1 MVLTT
6 LISDSVSDFDL
17 CTLILVLT
25 FKCFIQTYFFFFNL
39 SYFPKVFTSELDR
52 LGLYILISVIYF
64 WFITSGTSRVK
75 VEILRF

>member
-25 FKCFIQTYFFFFNL
+25 FKCFIQTYFFFLTYHIF
-39 SYFPKVFTSELDR
+39 
-52 LGLYILISVIYF
+52 
-64 WFITSGTSRVK
+64 
-75 VEILRF
+75 LRFSLVNLIDLVFIF